1 MRIIVNDFPDC
12 PAIQDERQKNAFH
25 MKVVD
30 AMDMPGIGCDDHFR
44 V

>member
-1 MRIIVNDFPDC
+1 LRIIVNDFPDC